1 MNNTINNNLIGATDN
16 NNLIGTTDSRVIDT
30 NTWVDNDISD
40 KYKTPKYRVGEI
52 VTFSYSAYSH
62 PTFYMGKIIGAEFS
76 DSCFW
81 MYLITKGDSC
91 PLSVPEEH
99 IEEVIYINYQE
110 VTNPPSGT

>member
-1 MNNTINNNLIGATDN
+1 MNNTINNNLIG
-16 NNLIGTTDSRVIDT
+16 TTDSSIIGT
-30 NTWVDNDISD
+30 NISVD

-99 IEEVIYINYQE
+99 IKEVIYINYQA
-110 VTNPPSGT
+110 VSNTPSGA

>member
-1 MNNTINNNLIGATDN
+1 MNNIIHTMNNIIHTTTTTTN
-16 NNLIGTTDSRVIDT
+16 NQIEASAWGVPAN
-30 NTWVDNDISD
+30 
-40 KYKTPKYRVGEI
+40 YKTPKYRVGEI
-52 VTFSYSAYSH
+52 VTFSYSAHSR

-99 IEEVIYINYQE
+99 IKEVIYINYQA
-110 VTNPPSGT
+110 VSNTP

>member
-1 MNNTINNNLIGATDN
+1 MNNKINNNLT
-16 NNLIGTTDSRVIDT
+16 GTTDSTVINAT
-30 NTWVDNDISD
+30 ASVYNDISD

-91 PLSVPEEH
+91 PLSVPEED
-99 IEEVIYINYQE
+99 IKEVIYINYQA
-110 VTNPPSGT
+110 VSNTPSGA